1 MPRNNGIISSAGRS
15 KCGNTWSALIDTD
28 ADKIIDLSVTLS
40 EHLPATWPEH
50 MPFAHKNWSWF
61 GEDELPTG
69 ACSCSLGP
77 YVTHFFILDEH
88 AGTHVDAPSHYIR
101 KADSAEK
108 LDLSKL
114 IGPAA
119 VVDLRHLDG
128 QAEPGAS
135 PAITVAHLEAWEG
148 EHGRFQPGEIVLL
161 HTGWARHYVAGNP
174 GRAFL
179 HEPVVLH
186 SRPAWPAPEAAVAVY
201 LHERGVATV
210 GIDAPSMGSAEKGNE
225 VHRAGLGREMAFVED
240 LTNLD
245 LLPPRGASFVF
256 LPLKIA
262 VASGAPGRAI
272 AVLP

>member
-1 MPRNNGIISSAGRS
+1 MIEADP
-15 KCGNTWSALIDTD
+15 
-28 ADKIIDLSVTLS
+28 DKIVDLSVTLS
-40 EHLPATWPEH
+40 EHLPSTWPEH

-61 GEDELPTG
+61 DEAELPTG

-88 AGTHVDAPSHYIR
+88 AGTHVDAPSHYLPEG
-101 KADSAEK
+101 ASAEK

-128 QAEPGAS
+128 EAEPGAS
-135 PAITVAHLEAWEG
+135 PPITVAHLEAWEA
-148 EHGRFQPGEIVLL
+148 EHGRFEPGEVALL
-161 HTGWARHYVAGNP
+161 LTGWSKHYVTGEA

-179 HEPVVLH
+179 HEPVVLQ
-186 SRPAWPAPEAAVAVY
+186 SRPAWPAPEAAVAIF
-201 LHERGVATV
+201 LHERGVNTI
-210 GIDAPSMGSAEKGNE
+210 GIDAPSMGSAEEGNE
-225 VHRAGLGREMAFVED
+225 VHRAGLSRKMAFVEG

-245 LLPPRGASFVF
+245 RLPARGASFAF

-272 AVLP
+272 AILPAD

>member
-1 MPRNNGIISSAGRS
+1 MIGA
-15 KCGNTWSALIDTD
+15 D
-28 ADKIIDLSVTLS
+28 ADKIVDLSVTLS
-40 EHLPATWPEH
+40 EHLPTTWPEH

-61 GEDELPTG
+61 EEDELPTG
-69 ACSCSLGP
+69 ACTCSLGP

-88 AGTHVDAPSHYIR
+88 AGTHVDAPSHYVPPPGSPLPE
-101 KADSAEK
+101 AGPLGATSAEK

-128 QAEPGAS
+128 QAGPGAS
-135 PAITVAHLEAWEG
+135 PAIAVAHLEEWEE
-148 EHGRFQPGEIVLL
+148 EHGRFEAGEVVLL
-161 HTGWARHYVAGNP
+161 LTGWSRHYVRGEA

-179 HEPVVLH
+179 HEPVVLQ
-186 SRPAWPAPEAAVAVY
+186 SRPAWPAPEAAVAVF
-201 LHERGVATV
+201 LHERGVNTI
-210 GIDAPSMGSAEKGNE
+210 GIDAPSVGSAEEGNE
-225 VHRAGLGREMAFVED
+225 VHRAGLSREMAFIEG
-240 LTNLD
+240 LTNLER
-245 LLPPRGASFVF
+245 LPARGASFVF

>member
-1 MPRNNGIISSAGRS
+1 
-15 KCGNTWSALIDTD
+15 LIG
-28 ADKIIDLSVTLS
+28 AEPDKIVDLSVTLS

-61 GEDELPTG
+61 EEDELPTG

-88 AGTHVDAPSHYIR
+88 AGTHVDAPSHYFAPP
-101 KADSAEK
+101 KSELPNAEPVGEVSTEK

-114 IGPAA
+114 IGSAA

-128 QAEPGAS
+128 EAEPGAS
-135 PAITVAHLEAWEG
+135 PPITVAHLEAWEE
-148 EHGRFQPGEIVLL
+148 EHGRFEAGEIVLL
-161 HTGWARHYVAGNP
+161 LTGWSKHYVKGEA

-179 HEPVVLH
+179 YEPVVQQ
-186 SRPAWPAPEAAVAVY
+186 SRPAWPAPEAAVAIF
-201 LHERGVATV
+201 LHERGVATI
-210 GIDAPSMGSAEKGNE
+210 GIDAPSMGSAEEGNE
-225 VHRAGLGREMAFVED
+225 VHRAGLSREMLFVEG

-245 LLPPRGASFVF
+245 RLPARGASFVF

-262 VASGAPGRAI
+262 TASGGPGRAI

>member
-1 MPRNNGIISSAGRS
+1 M
-15 KCGNTWSALIDTD
+15 
-28 ADKIIDLSVTLS
+28 TLS
-40 EHLPATWPEH
+40 EHLPSTWPEH

-61 GEDELPTG
+61 EEEELPTG
-69 ACSCSLGP
+69 ACTCSLGP

-88 AGTHVDAPSHYIR
+88 AGTHVDAPSHYFR
-101 KADSAEK
+101 EGNSSEK

-135 PAITVAHLEAWEG
+135 PPIRAAHLEAWEE
-148 EHGRFQPGEIVLL
+148 EHGRFEGGEVVLL
-161 HTGWARHYVAGNP
+161 LTGWSDEHYVRGEA

-179 HEPVVLH
+179 HEPVVLQ
-186 SRPAWPAPEAAVAVY
+186 SRPAWPAPEAEAAVF
-201 LHERGVATV
+201 LHERGVTTI
-210 GIDAPSMGSAEKGNE
+210 GIDAPSVGSAEEGNE
-225 VHRAGLGREMAFVED
+225 VHRAGLSREMAFIEG

-245 LLPPRGASFVF
+245 RLPTRGASFVF

-272 AVLP
+272 AILP

>member
-1 MPRNNGIISSAGRS
+1 
-15 KCGNTWSALIDTD
+15 LIEADP
-28 ADKIIDLSVTLS
+28 DKIVDLSVTLS

-61 GEDELPTG
+61 EEDELPTG
-69 ACSCSLGP
+69 ACTCSLGP

-88 AGTHVDAPSHYIR
+88 AGTHVDAPSHYFR
-101 KADSAEK
+101 EGDSSEK
-108 LDLSKL
+108 IDLSKL

-128 QAEPGAS
+128 EAEAGAS
-135 PAITVAHLEAWEG
+135 PAITVAHLEAWEE
-148 EHGRFQPGEIVLL
+148 EHGRFEPGEIALL
-161 HTGWARHYVAGNP
+161 LTGWSKHYVKGEA

-179 HEPVVLH
+179 HEPVVLQ
-186 SRPAWPAPEAAVAVY
+186 SRPAWPAPEADAAIF
-201 LHERGVATV
+201 LHERGVNAI
-210 GIDAPSMGSAEKGNE
+210 GIDAPSMGSAEEGNE
-225 VHRAGLGREMAFVED
+225 VHRAGLSREMAFIEG

-245 LLPPRGASFVF
+245 QLPARGASFVF
-256 LPLKIA
+256 LPVKIA

>member
-1 MPRNNGIISSAGRS
+1 MQVDPA
-15 KCGNTWSALIDTD
+15 
-28 ADKIIDLSVTLS
+28 KIVDLSVTLS

-61 GEDELPTG
+61 EEDELPTG
-69 ACSCSLGP
+69 ACTCSLGP

-88 AGTHVDAPSHYIR
+88 AGTHVDAPSHYLR
-101 KADSAEK
+101 GGDSAEK

-128 QAEPGAS
+128 EAEPGAS
-135 PAITVAHLEAWEG
+135 PAITVAHLEAWEE
-148 EHGRFQPGEIVLL
+148 EHGRFEAGEVVLL
-161 HTGWARHYVAGNP
+161 LTGWSKHYVKGEA

-179 HEPVVLH
+179 HEPVVLQ
-186 SRPAWPAPEAAVAVY
+186 SRPAWPAPEADAAIF
-201 LHERGVATV
+201 LHERGVGTI
-210 GIDAPSMGSAEKGNE
+210 GIDAPSMGSAEEGNE
-225 VHRAGLGREMAFVED
+225 VHRAGLSREMAFIEG

-245 LLPPRGASFVF
+245 RLPPRGASFVF
-256 LPLKIA
+256 LPVKIA

-272 AVLP
+272 ALLP

>member
-1 MPRNNGIISSAGRS
+1 
-15 KCGNTWSALIDTD
+15 LIE
-28 ADKIIDLSVTLS
+28 ANPDKIVDLSVMLS
-40 EHLPATWPEH
+40 EHLPVTWPEH

-61 GEDELPTG
+61 EEDELPTG
-69 ACSCSLGP
+69 ACTCSLGP

-88 AGTHVDAPSHYIR
+88 AGTHVDAPSHYFR
-101 KADSAEK
+101 EGDSSEK

-119 VVDLRHLDG
+119 AVDLRHLDG
-128 QAEPGAS
+128 EAENGAS
-135 PAITVAHLEAWEG
+135 PAITVAHLEAWEA
-148 EHGRFQPGEIVLL
+148 EHGRFEAGEIVLL
-161 HTGWARHYVAGNP
+161 LTGWSKHYVKGEA

-179 HEPVVLH
+179 HEPVVLQ
-186 SRPAWPAPEAAVAVY
+186 SRPAWPAPEADAAIF
-201 LHERGVATV
+201 LHERGVNAI
-210 GIDAPSMGSAEKGNE
+210 GIDAPSVGSAEEGNE
-225 VHRAGLGREMAFVED
+225 VHRAGLSREMAFIEG

-245 LLPPRGASFVF
+245 QLPARGASFVF

>member
-1 MPRNNGIISSAGRS
+1 MIGADP
-15 KCGNTWSALIDTD
+15 
-28 ADKIIDLSVTLS
+28 DKIVDLSVTLS

-61 GEDELPTG
+61 EEDELPTG

-88 AGTHVDAPSHYIR
+88 AGTHVDAPSHYFAPP
-101 KADSAEK
+101 KSQLPNAEPVGEVSADK

-128 QAEPGAS
+128 KAEPGAS
-135 PAITVAHLEAWEG
+135 PAITVAHLEAWEE
-148 EHGRFQPGEIVLL
+148 EHGRLEPGEIVLL
-161 HTGWARHYVAGNP
+161 LTGWSRHYVAGEA

-179 HEPVVLH
+179 HEPVVLQ
-186 SRPAWPAPEAAVAVY
+186 SRPAWPAPEAAVAVF
-201 LHERGVATV
+201 LHERGVATI
-210 GIDAPSMGSAEKGNE
+210 GIDAPSMGSAEEGNE
-225 VHRAGLGREMAFVED
+225 VHRAGLSRKMLFVEG

-245 LLPPRGASFVF
+245 RLPARGASFVF
-256 LPLKIA
+256 LPIKIA
-262 VASGAPGRAI
+262 VASGGPGRAI

>member
-1 MPRNNGIISSAGRS
+1 
-15 KCGNTWSALIDTD
+15 LIE
-28 ADKIIDLSVTLS
+28 ANPDKIVDLSVMLS
-40 EHLPATWPEH
+40 EHLPVTWPEH

-61 GEDELPTG
+61 EEDELPTG
-69 ACSCSLGP
+69 ACTCSLGP

-88 AGTHVDAPSHYIR
+88 AGTHVDAPSHYFR
-101 KADSAEK
+101 EGDSSEK

-128 QAEPGAS
+128 EAENGAS
-135 PAITVAHLEAWEG
+135 PAITVAHLEAWEA
-148 EHGRFQPGEIVLL
+148 EHGRFEAGEIVLL
-161 HTGWARHYVAGNP
+161 LTGWSKHYVKGEA

-179 HEPVVLH
+179 HEPVVLQ
-186 SRPAWPAPEAAVAVY
+186 SRPAWPAPEAAAAIF
-201 LHERGVATV
+201 LHERGVNAI
-210 GIDAPSMGSAEKGNE
+210 GIDAPSMGSAEEGNE
-225 VHRAGLGREMAFVED
+225 VHRAGLSREMAFIEG

-245 LLPPRGASFVF
+245 QLPARGASFVF
-256 LPLKIA
+256 LPIKMA